1 MDGSHVSFIFM
12 ATAQQGW
19 KPYRSYLYACRWA
32 SHWSASTLLAQ
43 VSTPFDGRICRLTSK
58 EGMPRKVFTSFV
70 SCLSPCTGLSEGEFV
85 SLGYFEKEDLKVLI
99 THLR

>member
-1 MDGSHVSFIFM
+1 MVTSVGSPGDHLS
-12 ATAQQGW
+12 
-19 KPYRSYLYACRWA
+19 
-32 SHWSASTLLAQ
+32 
-43 VSTPFDGRICRLTSK
+43 
-58 EGMPRKVFTSFV
+58 MPRKVLTSFV